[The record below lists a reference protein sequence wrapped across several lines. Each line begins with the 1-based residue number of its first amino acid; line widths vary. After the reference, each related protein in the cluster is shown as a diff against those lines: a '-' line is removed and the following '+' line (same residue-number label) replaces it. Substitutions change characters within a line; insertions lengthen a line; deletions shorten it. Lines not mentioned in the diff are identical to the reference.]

1 MWMEGE
7 KEDEALA
14 YATSGSED
22 TFRGLSSAGCR
33 LNGATTDR
41 LDGVTSKACA
51 ARLEG
56 TH

>member
-1 MWMEGE
+1 MRVESE

-22 TFRGLSSAGCR
+22 TFRILLSAGCR

-41 LDGVTSKACA
+41 LDGATAKACA

>member
-22 TFRGLSSAGCR
+22 TFRGLLSAGCR